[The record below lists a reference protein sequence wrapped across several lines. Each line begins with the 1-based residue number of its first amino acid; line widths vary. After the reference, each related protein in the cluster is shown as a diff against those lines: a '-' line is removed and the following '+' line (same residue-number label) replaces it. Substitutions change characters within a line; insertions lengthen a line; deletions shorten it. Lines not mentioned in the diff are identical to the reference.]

1 MSLPGPT
8 TSDYG
13 GATSSRIS
21 CQHNL
26 TVLPGRRSFW
36 FISWTLPE
44 ASGMCKPLVDYE
56 PEFLLL
62 AWNVMVEFKTAV
74 FCNLTGT
81 HSEVTQSLFTRLS
94 VVGEYE
100 ELIRQSDRWP
110 YLLFT
115 FLQPSKGQVFKVS
128 NDSRPLPLLLLWCF
142 VGRQRCSLALPV
154 VLWKVPGWLH
164 KQCFHSVT
172 ILSQITPG
180 DVFLVIFL
188 PSVQF
193 HKQIWFWASS
203 TQKLSFCFFVSHN
216 EALFP
221 FFMLRYS

>member
-1 MSLPGPT
+1 
-8 TSDYG
+8 
-13 GATSSRIS
+13 
-21 CQHNL
+21 
-26 TVLPGRRSFW
+26 
-36 FISWTLPE
+36 
-44 ASGMCKPLVDYE
+44 MCKPLVDYE

-62 AWNVMVEFKTAV
+62 AWNVLLEFKTAV

-81 HSEVTQSLFTRLS
+81 HSEVTPSLFTRLS

-110 YLLFT
+110 YLLPEDSPRLFLRYPFARFFFN

-172 ILSQITPG
+172 IWPQITPG